1 MEIEKK
7 CFIGIDVSKSWID
20 LSMMMVIE
28 GLKQDMITQK
38 FDNHPEGF
46 KLLTRWLK
54 SHGIPFNDSTLVVI
68 ENTGVY
74 HRLIWQYCTEKGLG
88 LHIGNAAGIKWS
100 LGITRGKDD
109 VTDSQRLCSYCY
121 RYADELK
128 ATAVL
133 DPVILQLKD
142 LMTARTRLIK
152 QITST
157 KVYLGE
163 LSLSNNKEVQKAIEK
178 AHKAALD
185 GMKKSLDIIEEQIKK
200 IVREHSAINKN
211 YRLLLSVPGIGH
223 ITSVY
228 IICCTANFA
237 TRFSG
242 KQLAC
247 YAGVVPFTNSSGSS
261 FKGKNKVNKM
271 ANKDLKK
278 LLHMGA
284 RSIVT
289 HHPEFKTYYE
299 RKLKEGKHDLAI
311 INAIKN
317 KIVLRAAAVINKQTK
332 YVDKYRKAA

>member
-1 MEIEKK
+1 MQIERK
-7 CFIGIDVSKSWID
+7 CFIGVDVSKSWID
-20 LSMMMVIE
+20 LSMMVVID
-28 GLKQDMITQK
+28 GVKQEMITQK
-38 FDNHPEGF
+38 FDNNPAGF
-46 KLLTRWLK
+46 KILTQWLR
-54 SHGIPFNDSTLVVI
+54 SHHVPFNDNTLVVI

-74 HRLIWQYCTEKGLG
+74 HRLIWKYCTEKGLS

-121 RYADELK
+121 RHADELK
-128 ATAVL
+128 ATPAL

-157 KVYLGE
+157 KVYLKE
-163 LSLSNNKEVQKAIEK
+163 LNLSNSKEVQKAIEK

-185 GMKKSLDIIEEQIKK
+185 GMRKSLSLIEEQIKI
-200 IVREHSAINKN
+200 IVREHTAINKN
-211 YRLLLSVPGIGH
+211 YKLLLSVPGIGR
-223 ITSVY
+223 ITSIY

-237 TRFSG
+237 SRISG

-247 YAGVVPFTNSSGSS
+247 YAGVVPFAHSSGSS
-261 FKGKNKVNKM
+261 IKGKNKVNKM

-284 RSIVT
+284 RSVVT
-289 HHPEFKTYYE
+289 HHPEFRTYYE

-311 INAIKN
+311 INAIRN
-317 KIVLRAAAVINKQTK
+317 KIILRAVAVINKQEE
-332 YVDKYRKAA
+332 YVDNYKKAA

>member
-1 MEIEKK
+1 MQIERK
-7 CFIGIDVSKSWID
+7 CFIGVDVSKSWID
-20 LSMMMVIE
+20 LSMMVVID
-28 GLKQDMITQK
+28 GVKQEMITQK
-38 FDNHPEGF
+38 FDNNPAGF
-46 KLLTRWLK
+46 KILTQWLR
-54 SHGIPFNDSTLVVI
+54 SHHVPFNDNTLVVI

-74 HRLIWQYCTEKGLG
+74 HRLIWKYCTEKGLS

-121 RYADELK
+121 RHADELK
-128 ATAVL
+128 ATPAL

-157 KVYLGE
+157 KVYLKE
-163 LSLSNNKEVQKAIEK
+163 LNLSNSKEVQKAIEK

-185 GMKKSLDIIEEQIKK
+185 GMRKSLSLIEEQIKT
-200 IVREHSAINKN
+200 IVREHTAINKN
-211 YRLLLSVPGIGH
+211 YKLLLSVPGIGR
-223 ITSVY
+223 ITSIY

-237 TRFSG
+237 SRING

-247 YAGVVPFTNSSGSS
+247 YAGVVPFAHSSGSS
-261 FKGKNKVNKM
+261 IKGKNKVNKM

-284 RSIVT
+284 RSVVT
-289 HHPEFKTYYE
+289 HHPEFRTYYE

-311 INAIKN
+311 INAIRN
-317 KIVLRAAAVINKQTK
+317 KIILRAVAVINKQEE
-332 YVDKYRKAA
+332 YVDNYKKAA